1 MNTDGQERSVIFGC
15 VVDHSPR
22 GLFQALRLVQS
33 LRWFGGSAA
42 DATFGVYVEGDCDT
56 AFRGELE
63 HYGAVVWSGAPAD
76 ADNPCR
82 ASLFLGR
89 PEVAE
94 HEVAVVLAPN
104 ALLCADPVALIDPQ
118 AVRARADDATVFSD
132 EVFERA
138 FASAG
143 LEVPPKTCTTVVD
156 EAPIIPFFDTAVV
169 SVPTEMLP
177 ALLEKWVAHSQHVAA
192 DPKGLFKAA
201 DVTLLSP
208 WLKTLRKPVT
218 FEKFGL
224 AMALADTG
232 VPVKPLP
239 VELNCPASYPSKLK
253 LASIR
258 PVICRYQPEPPDRA
272 NGSLVHYFMPH
283 VAGQVTDALDAFNRR
298 LAAELQDRPDALAGS
313 AAGQISP
320 EPWDQAAAEAS
331 TIRYKAHPQRKPP
344 DLRIMI
350 GASPRTGNNWL
361 SHLLAE
367 VYGLTR
373 VFEIGGADRLPLVR
387 PDVSFL
393 LYQHV
398 PPSQQVLDW
407 GDSRNVTF
415 VTVTRHPADVFL
427 SFYHLVNDFSRTNL
441 GGNFNKQPGV
451 EKIVGQ
457 PLDSD
462 RVYDFL
468 ANDFAQLY
476 MSLYWVLSERAISVK
491 YEDLNRETEKT
502 LLALTEKI
510 HPVAVT
516 QVRAAIE
523 ECSKEK
529 MRTKSEFMKLNVRKG
544 NVGDGMRALNDRH
557 FDVLRRR
564 LADEL
569 PVLGYEI

>member
-15 VVDHSPR
+15 VVDSSPR

-33 LRWFGGSAA
+33 LRWFGGSLA
-42 DATFGVYVEGDCDT
+42 DSSFGVHVEGDCSP
-56 AFRGELE
+56 AFQGELAR
-63 HYGAVVWSGAPAD
+63 YGAAVWPGAPTD
-76 ADNPCR
+76 AENPCR
-82 ASLFLGR
+82 ASLFLAR
-89 PEVAE
+89 PDVAE
-94 HEVAVVLAPN
+94 HDVAVVLAPN
-104 ALLCADPVALIDPQ
+104 TLVCADPAALIDSQ
-118 AVRARADDATVFSD
+118 AVRARADDATVFPD
-132 EVFERA
+132 EAFQRA
-138 FASAG
+138 FASVG
-143 LEVPPKTCTTVVD
+143 LKVPPKTCTTAVD

-169 SVPTEMLP
+169 SVPTKVLP
-177 ALLEKWVAHSQHVAA
+177 DLLDKWVAYSRQIAA

-208 WLKTLRKPVT
+208 WHKTLRKTAT

-232 VPVKPLP
+232 VPVKPAP
-239 VELNCPASYPSKLK
+239 VEQNCPASYPSKPK
-253 LASIR
+253 LASVR

-272 NGSLVHYFMPH
+272 DGSLVHYFMPH
-283 VAGQVTDALDAFNRR
+283 VAGHVTDAIDAFNQR
-298 LAAELQDRPDALAGS
+298 LASELADKPDSLAG
-313 AAGQISP
+313 AAASQISP
-320 EPWDQAAAEAS
+320 APWDQAAAEAT
-331 TIRYKAHPQRKPP
+331 TIRYKAHPKQRPP

-387 PDVSFL
+387 PDVPFL

-407 GDSRNVTF
+407 GESRKVTF

-462 RVYDFL
+462 SVYDFL

-502 LLALTEKI
+502 LLALTEKV
-510 HPVAVT
+510 HPVAVE

-557 FDVLRRR
+557 FEVLRRR